1 MAKPPRNESKTNL
14 INQHYFDMGAIK
26 LSEIEIEKRSR
37 TYAEILSRESAALTK
52 YCAIC
57 TKPRILIKDG
67 VFWQC
72 DQCVYKKAFQ
82 QRMEH
87 VRKSLELNND

>member
-1 MAKPPRNESKTNL
+1 
-14 INQHYFDMGAIK
+14 MGAIK
-26 LSEIEIEKRSR
+26 ASEFEIEQRCR

-57 TKPRILIKDG
+57 TKSIILTKDD
-67 VFWQC
+67 VIRQC

-82 QRMEH
+82 QRMEL
-87 VRKSLELNND
+87 VRQSLELNDNQNQ